1 MATEL
6 SAARVYTD
14 FQGLAE
20 LRGQARQGSPQALEV
35 AAKQF
40 EAYLVQ
46 QLLRTGRDASLGDGI
61 MDDKDADLYHDLFDK
76 QIAECVSQGK
86 GLGIAQMLVQQ
97 VQRLQGTQPATGV
110 ASPARAATAAPAEP
124 SGGAQQAQTAVQQ
137 QDSIPSA
144 ATAVSPVAS
153 EELLKTKQEAVAP
166 LPAAADSAPVRF
178 ENAQEFVAALMPS
191 AQQVGAEL
199 GVDPRLLVAQAAL
212 ETGWGKSIIH
222 NSDGTSSHNLFNIKA
237 NRGWDGAVASARTLE
252 YENGGMVKVGARF
265 RSYASFADSFRD
277 YLQFLRSNP
286 RYGEA
291 LQQTHDPAAYAQ
303 SLQAAGYATDPRYA
317 DKIMTIYGMNEV
329 ASAVG

>member
-1 MATEL
+1 
-6 SAARVYTD
+6 
-14 FQGLAE
+14 
-20 LRGQARQGSPQALEV
+20 V

-46 QLLRTGRDASLGDGI
+46 QLLRTGRDASLGEGI
-61 MDDKDADLYHDLFDK
+61 MDDKNADLYHDLFDK

-97 VQRLQGTQPATGV
+97 VQRLQPTAPAAG
-110 ASPARAATAAPAEP
+110 APGPGRAATAAPAGS
-124 SGGAQQAQTAVQQ
+124 SGDAPQSATSAGQQA
-137 QDSIPSA
+137 SSPSA
-144 ATAVSPVAS
+144 SAVVSPVAS
-153 EELLKTKQEAVAP
+153 EELLKTKQKMAAP
-166 LPAAADSAPVRF
+166 LATAAAATPTRF
-178 ENAQEFVAALMPS
+178 DTAQAFVAALMPS
-191 AQQVGAEL
+191 AQRVGAEL

-212 ETGWGKSIIH
+212 ETGWGKSIIR

-237 NRGWDGAVASARTLE
+237 DPSWKGPVASARTQE
-252 YENGGMVKVGARF
+252 YEHGVAVKVSAGF

-277 YLQFLRSNP
+277 YLHFLRSNP

-291 LQQTHDPAAYAQ
+291 LQNTHDPAAYAQ

-329 ASAVG
+329 STSA

>member
-97 VQRLQGTQPATGV
+97 VQRLQGTRTATG
-110 ASPARAATAAPAEP
+110 APSPARAAAAPAEP
-124 SGGAQQAQTAVQQ
+124 TGVAQQAQSAVQQ
-137 QDSIPSA
+137 QDSRPSA
-144 ATAVSPVAS
+144 ATVVSPVAS
-153 EELLKTKQEAVAP
+153 EEQLKTKQKAAAS
-166 LPAAADSAPVRF
+166 LPAAADAAPVRF
-178 ENAQEFVAALMPS
+178 DNAQEFVAALMPS

-237 NRGWDGAVASARTLE
+237 DRSWNGPVATARTLE
-252 YENGGMVKVGARF
+252 YEQGAAVKVAAGF
-265 RSYASFADSFRD
+265 RSYTSFADSFRD
-277 YLQFLRSNP
+277 YLHFLRSNP

-291 LQQTHDPAAYAQ
+291 LQNTHDPVAYAQ

>member
-1 MATEL
+1 MATEVG
-6 SAARVYTD
+6 AAQVYTD

-20 LRGQARQGSPQALEV
+20 LRAQARQGSPQALEV

-97 VQRLQGTQPATGV
+97 VQRLQGTPSAAG
-110 ASPARAATAAPAEP
+110 APSPARAATAVPAEP
-124 SGGAQQAQTAVQQ
+124 AGGAQQTTPTVQQ
-137 QDSIPSA
+137 QDSRPSA
-144 ATAVSPVAS
+144 STVVLPASS
-153 EELLKTKQEAVAP
+153 EELLKTRQKVSAAQ
-166 LPAAADSAPVRF
+166 PAAADATDGRF
-178 ENAQEFVAALMPS
+178 DTAQEFVAALMPS
-191 AQQVGAEL
+191 AQRVGAEL

-212 ETGWGKSIIH
+212 ETGWGKSIIR

-237 NRGWDGAVASARTLE
+237 DRSWKGPVATARTLE
-252 YENGGMVKVGARF
+252 YENGAAVKVGAGF
-265 RSYASFADSFRD
+265 RSYASYADSFRD
-277 YLQFLRSNP
+277 YLHFLRSNP

-291 LQQTHDPAAYAQ
+291 LQNTHDPAAYAQ

-317 DKIMTIYGMNEV
+317 DKIMAIYGMNEV
-329 ASAVG
+329 SASV